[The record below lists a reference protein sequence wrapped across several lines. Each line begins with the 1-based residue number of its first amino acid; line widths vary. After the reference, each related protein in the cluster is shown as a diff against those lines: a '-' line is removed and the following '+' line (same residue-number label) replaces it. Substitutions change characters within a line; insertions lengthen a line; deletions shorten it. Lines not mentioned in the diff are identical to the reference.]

1 MNFPS
6 FLFLNSSGVPDSL
19 YNILTLAEFSED
31 FGVSLYCTMHPFR
44 SRLFGFLVPPA
55 RRSRG
60 MRSPISLKC
69 LPCSFEPEPLSGKP
83 DPENLRY
90 QAVSKQTDDSLHGL
104 TSASVAHGV
113 GNKDVEKD
121 QGGGTEDQSGFLGQP
136 APTVVLRP
144 SSIFLNKTVG
154 SHQRPPDLSGC
165 NKRPETVYGPRH
177 NGLLCHCFV
186 GVSGYRRLGT

>member
-6 FLFLNSSGVPDSL
+6 YLFLNSSGVSDSFC
-19 YNILTLAEFSED
+19 NILILAEFSKD

-44 SRLFGFLVPPA
+44 SRLFGFLIPPA

-60 MRSPISLKC
+60 RRSPISLKC
-69 LPCSFEPEPLSGKP
+69 FPRSFGSEPLSGKP

-104 TSASVAHGV
+104 ASASVAHGV
-113 GNKDVEKD
+113 DNKDVEKD
-121 QGGGTEDQSGFLGQP
+121 RGGGTEAQSGLMVKP
-136 APTVVLRP
+136 APTLVLRP
-144 SSIFLNKTVG
+144 SSVFLNKTVG

-165 NKRPETVYGPRH
+165 NKRPETVYELRHSGPRSH
-177 NGLLCHCFV
+177 SFG
-186 GVSGYRRLGT
+186 